1 MKHESKMRVLVFV
14 LVLLSVAQVAARA
27 QGAEARPAEGSD
39 ERLAHVLERVGE
51 SVRRY
56 QLGMFRIAFTEIFRR
71 EELKPD
77 MTPKRSKEF
86 VFDSVVLREE
96 LSAAEDDYLPRTVR
110 RLKSID
116 GKTVKGTAAAAAGVE
131 ATFYGGS
138 LNFLLPQG
146 QRLFDFSFEGEG
158 TLGGRRVLRV
168 GMLRPGE
175 GEPRV
180 EWEGMSF
187 RVLAPMRW
195 LFWVDAESFDVLR
208 VESHLAAP
216 FEFDSPPAF
225 SAGPFG
231 RFGPSRKLR
240 YAREDYSMN
249 LRRVQ
254 FKDPEQTLLV
264 PESAEWVTVI
274 EGASRP
280 RLRRSLRFANYRRFR
295 SDVKVVEDP
304 EPDE

>member
-1 MKHESKMRVLVFV
+1 MRVLV
-14 LVLLSVAQVAARA
+14 LVLALLWGAQEVARA
-27 QGAEARPAEGSD
+27 QGAEVEASGEGD
-39 ERLAHVLERVGE
+39 GRLAQVLERVGE
-51 SVRRY
+51 SVERY
-56 QLGMFRIAFTEIFRR
+56 QLGMFRIAFSEVLRR

-96 LSAAEDDYLPRTVR
+96 LSAAEDDYFPRTVR

-116 GKTVKGTAAAAAGVE
+116 GKPARDGTGAGFE
-131 ATFYGGS
+131 ASFYEGS
-138 LNFLLPQG
+138 LNFLLPKG
-146 QRLFDFSFEGEG
+146 QRLFNFSFEGEE
-158 TLGGRRVLRV
+158 TLGGRRVFRV

-180 EWEGMSF
+180 EWEGMTF

-216 FEFDSPPAF
+216 FEFDSPRAF
-225 SAGPFG
+225 GAGPFG
-231 RFGPSRKLR
+231 RFGPSRRLR
-240 YAREDYSMN
+240 YAREDYSLN

-254 FKDPEQTLLV
+254 FKEPEQTLLV
-264 PESAEWVTVI
+264 PDAAEWVTVI

-280 RLRRSLRFANYRRFR
+280 RLRRSLRFADYRRFR
-295 SDVKVVEDP
+295 SDVKVVE